1 LAIIKKAVMKKLTE
15 LLFLISLII
24 IPTITVHAQ
33 RAKKSIP
40 VFQDGE
46 AQIVPGFKNSKKWI
60 RHDLWVEADFD
71 TDGDGN

>member
-1 LAIIKKAVMKKLTE
+1 MKKLTE

-46 AQIVPGFKNSKKWI
+46 ERGEGQEREEGRSEEEK
-60 RHDLWVEADFD
+60 
-71 TDGDGN
+71 T